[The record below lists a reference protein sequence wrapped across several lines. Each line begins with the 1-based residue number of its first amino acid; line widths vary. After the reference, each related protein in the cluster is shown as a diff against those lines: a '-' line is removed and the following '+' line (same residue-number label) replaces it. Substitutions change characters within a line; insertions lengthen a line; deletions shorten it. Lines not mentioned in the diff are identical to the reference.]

1 LAPYESSKLG
11 ADITPVLKTPAAG
24 PRKGQGTM
32 DKTEL
37 QTLVA
42 GLVSASRQYVTTDI
56 TPQRTLA
63 TKYYNREPFGNEQK
77 GRSGFIM
84 AEVHDS
90 VQAVLPAM
98 LRQIFGPERAVEFAP
113 TRPETVALADQVTEY
128 IQYVYEKGD
137 GFLETHGNILN
148 GLVRRHGIWKWGWDE
163 SSDICHERFVGS
175 KEDFADLL
183 ANTPGTEPTSVED
196 QPDGSIKAE
205 YTMTYPGGKPWFC
218 NVPPEEF
225 LAVRESRKLTDTV
238 MVAHQTRVTRGDLVE
253 LGVPESFIKEHGG
266 DDPSLRDDELAMERS
281 PNNGT
286 GTDVDAGE
294 ANERHLLVELY
305 ARLDYDGDGVP
316 ELRKII
322 AIGPQYTVVP
332 GDKFNAPI
340 DELPFA
346 VWCPDPEPHSLMGGR
361 SWADRT
367 MDLQRLNSQLMRGM
381 LDSASQAIYTRK
393 WYKEG
398 DANAADVM
406 NTAIGAP
413 IRTRSGG
420 NAVGEFAH
428 SFMGKELLP
437 VLQLTQDIVERRTGQ
452 TKGAAQLDASALQSS
467 TKTGVTAVLQAA
479 QAQQEM
485 LCRIYAETSLK
496 PLFKGLL
503 KLFVKYKPQAAV
515 VKLRGQWVAVDPVQ
529 WDPNMDVVVN
539 VMLGAGSI
547 EEKLQTLFDIKT
559 AQEQI
564 LQQLGPNNPIVSIK
578 QYRDTLA
585 EMALLRGKKDPSR
598 YFKPITDQQ
607 MQAIEEAA
615 KNAPP
620 PPDPEMQ
627 KVQAHIQLEQAKL
640 QASIEADKAKTQHAA
655 LLEQAKAQIEVERE
669 AHEAQQKMV
678 IEQRKQE
685 LEDAR
690 ERDATNADIQLRLLE
705 LQLKYQVDL
714 SDIEINAQ
722 IDREKMHL
730 QANIEG
736 AKIASAERQAVAGN
750 DSKERVAAQ
759 GNASKE
765 KVASEGNKTKEKVAG
780 QKVGTP
786 VKPKAKKRSFSVQR
800 DEKGKITGGT
810 IEDSE

>member
-1 LAPYESSKLG
+1 MAQDTRIG

-24 PRKGQGTM
+24 PRKGEGKM
-32 DKTEL
+32 DATEL
-37 QTLVA
+37 QSLVG
-42 GLVSASRQYVTTDI
+42 GLVSASRQYITSDI

-77 GRSGFIM
+77 GRSSFIM

-90 VQAVLPAM
+90 VQSVLPAM
-98 LRQIFGPERAVEFAP
+98 LRQIFSPERPVEYAA
-113 TRPETVALADQVTEY
+113 RRAETAAQAEQVTDAMFY
-128 IQYVYEKGD
+128 IFERGD

-163 SSDICHERFVGS
+163 SADICHERFVGT
-175 KEDFADLL
+175 KEEFAELL

-196 QPDGSIKAE
+196 QPDGTIKAE

-238 MVAHQTRVTRGDLVE
+238 MVAHQTRVTRGELVE
-253 LGVPESFIKEHGG
+253 LGIPESFITAHGG
-266 DDPSLRDDELAMERS
+266 DDPSLRDDELAMERA

-340 DELPFA
+340 DDLPFA

-413 IRTRSGG
+413 IRTRSGA

-503 KLFVKYKPQAAV
+503 KLFVKYKPQAMTM
-515 VKLRGQWVAVDPVQ
+515 KLRGEWVNVDPVQ
-529 WDPNMDVVVN
+529 WDATMDVVVN
-539 VMLGAGSI
+539 VMLGAGST

-564 LQQLGPNNPIVSIK
+564 LQTLGQNNPIVTIK

-585 EMALLRGKKDPSR
+585 EMAALRGKKDPSR
-598 YFKPITDQQ
+598 YFQPITDAQ
-607 MQAIEEAA
+607 MQAIQKAA
-615 KNAPP
+615 QNAPP

-640 QASIEADKAKTQHAA
+640 QATIEADKAKAQHAA
-655 LLEQAKAQIEVERE
+655 LLEHAKAQIEVERE

-678 IEQRKQE
+678 IEQQKEQM
-685 LEDAR
+685 LDAR

-714 SDIEINAQ
+714 SEIHIDAQ
-722 IDREKMHL
+722 IDREKM
-730 QANIEG
+730 QMDANIKG
-736 AKIASAERQAVAGN
+736 AQMDSQERMNAQNNATAERT
-750 DSKERVAAQ
+750 AAA

-765 KVASEGNKTKEKVAG
+765 KVATDGNKSKEKVAAG
-780 QKVGTP
+780 KKVGTP
-786 VKPKAKKRSFSVQR
+786 AKPKAKKRSFTVSR
-800 DEKGKITGGT
+800 DEKGKINGGT